1 MTISPFFRNLRTAY
15 QAEIDD
21 LAFDSDGRNVLAQ
34 RLKQRRKELSFLI
47 SMLEL
52 SPEMVAVV
60 LNKAFTYKLPGAMEH
75 VLRHEAD
82 DLPEWDSVADTVVIA
97 PWAEELVVQILQQP
111 QGAWFMTLAAA
122 LEYLYGRPQRQ
133 SGAAHDT
140 HQDDAHDGNED
151 GSHND
156 TDASDNSD
164 DTENHSGRRN
174 NPSDDPNDEDDS
186 DDVRS
191 LEDSGA
197 DWMAE
202 QGFDRKD

>member
-34 RLKQRRKELSFLI
+34 RLKQRRKELTFLI

-60 LNKAFTYKLPGAMEH
+60 MHKAFTFKLAGAIEN
-75 VLRHEAD
+75 VLQHD
-82 DLPEWDSVADTVVIA
+82 SDQLPEWDSVADTLTIA
-97 PWAEELVVQILQQP
+97 PWADELVAVILQQP
-111 QGAWFMTLAAA
+111 QGEWFLTVAAG
-122 LEYLYGRPQRQ
+122 LEYMFNRPQGLP
-133 SGAAHDT
+133 SGDREAD
-140 HQDDAHDGNED
+140 QGDEEENED
-151 GSHND
+151 GSD
-156 TDASDNSD
+156 RAESDSAR
-164 DTENHSGRRN
+164 HGA
-174 NPSDDPNDEDDS
+174 PSDDPNDDNDS
-186 DDVRS
+186 DDARS
-191 LEDSGA
+191 LEDAGA

>member
-60 LNKAFTYKLPGAMEH
+60 LHKAFTYKLPGAMEH

-82 DLPEWDSVADTVVIA
+82 DLPEWDSVADTVTIA
-97 PWAEELVVQILQQP
+97 PWAEDLVTQILQQP

-133 SGAAHDT
+133 SGAARDT
-140 HQDDAHDGNED
+140 HH
-151 GSHND
+151 
-156 TDASDNSD
+156 D
-164 DTENHSGRRN
+164 DTHD
-174 NPSDDPNDEDDS
+174 SDEEGSSDS
-186 DDVRS
+186 DDEGS
-191 LEDSGA
+191 SDSDDEGSS
-197 DWMAE
+197 DSDHGSDDE
-202 QGFDRKD
+202 GSSGGSSGSGC

>member
-60 LNKAFTYKLPGAMEH
+60 LHKAFTYKLPGAMEH

-82 DLPEWDSVADTVVIA
+82 DLPEWDSVADTVAIA
-97 PWAEELVVQILQQP
+97 PWAEELVTQILQQP

-133 SGAAHDT
+133 SGAARDT
-140 HQDDAHDGNED
+140 HQDDTHDGNED
-151 GSHND
+151 GSDND
-156 TDASDNSD
+156 ADAADNTD

-174 NPSDDPNDEDDS
+174 NLSDDPHDDNDS
-186 DDVRS
+186 DDARS
-191 LEDSGA
+191 LEDAGA

-202 QGFDRKD
+202 QGFDRKE

>member
-21 LAFDSDGRNVLAQ
+21 LAFDSDGRNILAQ
-34 RLKQRRKELSFLI
+34 RLKQRRKELGFLV

-60 LNKAFTYKLPGAMEH
+60 LHKAFTFKLAGAMEH
-75 VLRHEAD
+75 VLAREAD
-82 DLPEWDSVADTVVIA
+82 DLPEWDSVADTVTIA
-97 PWAEELVVQILQQP
+97 PWAEELVAQILQQP

-133 SGAAHDT
+133 PGAARDAL
-140 HQDDAHDGNED
+140 QDDQHGGDEE
-151 GSHND
+151 GSEND
-156 TDASDNSD
+156 ADELE
-164 DTENHSGRRN
+164 DTENHSGRSKRTT
-174 NPSDDPNDEDDS
+174 DDPNDEDDS
-186 DDVRS
+186 DDPRS
-191 LEDSGA
+191 LEDAGA

-202 QGFDRKD
+202 QGFDRKE